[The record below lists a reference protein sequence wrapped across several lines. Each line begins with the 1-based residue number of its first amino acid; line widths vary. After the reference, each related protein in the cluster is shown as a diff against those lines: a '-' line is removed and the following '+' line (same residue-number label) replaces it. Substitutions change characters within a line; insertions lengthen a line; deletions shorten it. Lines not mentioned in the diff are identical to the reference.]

1 MSTRSEIAILNS
13 DGTVTGIYCHWDG
26 YVEHNGKILS
36 EHYQKIEKVKKLIS
50 GGDLSSLHREI
61 EPTAKH
67 SFENPQDDVCIYY
80 HRDRE
85 EEWEQTKPKT
95 FKNIFELYN
104 ASKKSWCEYLYIYIG
119 DDWYYT
125 KTYNENPCLT
135 LEHLKSDL
143 ELIKEEKEE
152 DEEV

>member
-26 YVEHNGKILS
+26 YVDHNGRILS
-36 EHYQKIEKVKKLIS
+36 ESYQEIEKVKKLIS
-50 GGDLSSLHREI
+50 GGDLSSLRKEI

-85 EEWEQTKPKT
+85 EEWEYTKPKVYS
-95 FKNIFELYN
+95 NILSLCESL
-104 ASKKSWCEYLYIYIG
+104 KDSWVEYLYLYIG
-119 DDWYYT
+119 GDWWYWDIYRT
-125 KTYNENPCLT
+125 ERFT
-135 LEHLKSDL
+135 LKHLKTDIKDL
-143 ELIKEEKEE
+143 EK
-152 DEEV
+152 